1 MSLMPILT
9 LKNVDAGYGKFQILF
24 NITLTAESNEITV
37 IVGPNGSGKTTLLK
51 TIFGLTNVYNGEVF
65 FENKEI
71 TKKKPHEI
79 AKLGLT
85 YLPQLN
91 NIFMNLTVRENLEL
105 AAYMHSEETM
115 PIEEAVELFPIL
127 RSYYERKAT
136 TLSGGERQMLA
147 MTMALIRKPKILL
160 LDEPTANMAPKIAK
174 TIFEKIVELRDNFGI
189 AIVLVEQNAKKALE
203 IGDKAYLL
211 VAGRKIFEGHPREL
225 LNKPD
230 LTKVYLGIS

>member
-1 MSLMPILT
+1 MPILS

-24 NITLTAESNEITV
+24 NITLTAENNEITV
-37 IVGPNGSGKTTLLK
+37 IVGPNGSGKSTLLK
-51 TIFGLTNVYNGEVF
+51 TVFGLTNVYNGKVF

-105 AAYMHSEETM
+105 AAYMHSGETM

-127 RSYYERKAT
+127 RSYYERKAS

-147 MTMALIRKPKILL
+147 MTMALIRKPKVML

-174 TIFEKIVELRDNFGI
+174 MIFEKIVELRENFRI
-189 AIVLVEQNAKKALE
+189 AVVLVEQNAKKALE

-225 LNKPD
+225 LSKPD
-230 LTKVYLGIS
+230 LTKVYLGIG